1 MRLLEP
7 GETPGIIVAMR
18 WRPHRDGVPG
28 STHDRRC
35 SACKHPV
42 LLAPETRQLL
52 LTNPAPLWCLE
63 CMTAALSR
71 SPMQ

>member
-1 MRLLEP
+1 MRALEP
-7 GETPGIIVAMR
+7 GETPAAIVVAR
-18 WRPHRDGVPG
+18 WRPHVQGVPG

-35 SACKHPV
+35 GGCKHPV

-63 CMTAALSR
+63 CATAFLSR
-71 SPMQ
+71 SPME